1 MYGTVARM
9 RIKPGMGARLEEES
23 RRLAEQELH
32 IPGYVAQYVY
42 RMDADPDELYL
53 AVLFES
59 REAYQANAASPEQG
73 ARYEELMALL
83 AGPPE
88 WHDGEIIF
96 AHPPRA

>member
-9 RIKPGMGARLEEES
+9 RVKPGMTARMEELS
-23 RRLAEQELH
+23 RQMAGEVLQ

-42 RMDADPDELYL
+42 RMDANPEELYL
-53 AVLFES
+53 VVLFES
-59 REAYQANAASPEQG
+59 REAYHANAANPDQ
-73 ARYEELMALL
+73 AVRYEQLMTLL

-88 WHDGEIIF
+88 WHDGEIVF